1 MRTGKS
7 PVARTL
13 GHRMVESSPHFAI
26 DNTMYDSIFTPFRS
40 SIEAIALP
48 ERFTYPFC
56 YKPHPLS
63 VLAAQELQQHLETQ
77 TEWHHDFG
85 LDGLNKD
92 SNNHAIG
99 TMFGVLVVQNEQG
112 EIGYLSA
119 FSGAIAGQTQLPHFV
134 PPVFDTQQTDP
145 EIHAR
150 QTELAAITSEI
161 TSVESSPRFVELQQQ
176 YSQAKTQAE
185 QESEAF
191 RLQMIEQR
199 KQRKLQRKAA
209 EQSDDEAFKTEEFH
223 RLARESAYDKHQ
235 QKALRQQWQQT
246 LQSLSEQLE
255 ADTTVLAE
263 LKAKQAK
270 LAAQLE
276 QSIHSQYRFVNQF
289 GEYKDLNQLFD
300 ETLQGAGD
308 CAIVKLLQYAFSHGL
323 TPLAM
328 AHFWWGQ
335 SPAPQMLKHKYFYEA
350 SKNKCEPILAH
361 MLAGIA
367 IDDNPL
373 EQNPAEGKELTI
385 VYQDDDMVIINKPA
399 EFLSVPGKTIVD
411 SVYSRMQA
419 MFPDSDSPLIVHRL
433 DMSTSGLIVIALT
446 KDAHKALQKQFI
458 ERTVEKR
465 YVALLEG
472 ISEADDGIIDFPMR
486 VDLDDRP
493 RQIVCYQYGKPAQT
507 KWQVLERKNGRTKVY
522 YYPKTGRTHQLRVH
536 SAHIKGMNMPIVGDD
551 LYGQKG
557 DRLCLHAQYLAFNHP
572 TTNERVVFEVAE
584 DF

>member
-1 MRTGKS
+1 
-7 PVARTL
+7 
-13 GHRMVESSPHFAI
+13 
-26 DNTMYDSIFTPFRS
+26 MYDSIFTPFRS

-92 SNNHAIG
+92 SDNHAIG

-119 FSGAIAGQTQLPHFV
+119 FSGAIAGQTLLPHFV
-134 PPVFDTQQTDP
+134 QPVFDTQQTDP

-150 QTELAAITSEI
+150 QTELAAIASKI
-161 TSVESSPRFVELQQQ
+161 TSVESSPRFTKLQQQ

-209 EQSDDEAFKTEEFH
+209 EQSDDESFKTEEFH

-246 LQSLSEQLE
+246 LLSLSEQLE
-255 ADTTVLAE
+255 TDTTVLAE

-276 QSIHSQYRFVNQF
+276 QSIHSQYSFVNQF

-300 ETLQGAGD
+300 EIPQGAGD
-308 CAIVKLLQYAFSHGL
+308 CAIVKLLQYAFTHDL
-323 TPLAM
+323 TPLTM

-361 MLAGIA
+361 ILAGIA
-367 IDDNPL
+367 VDDNPL

-399 EFLSVPGKTIVD
+399 EFLSVPGKTITD

-472 ISEADDGIIDFPMR
+472 ISEADEGIIDFPMR

-507 KWQVLERKNGRTKVY
+507 TWQVLERKDGRTKVY
-522 YYPKTGRTHQLRVH
+522 YFPKTGRTHQLRVH
-536 SAHIKGMNMPIVGDD
+536 SAHAKGMNMPIVGDD

>member
-1 MRTGKS
+1 
-7 PVARTL
+7 
-13 GHRMVESSPHFAI
+13 
-26 DNTMYDSIFTPFRS
+26 MYDSLFTPFRS

-77 TEWHHDFG
+77 TEWQHDFG

-92 SNNHAIG
+92 SDNHAIG
-99 TMFGVLVVQNEQG
+99 NMFGVLVVQSEQG
-112 EIGYLSA
+112 NIGYLSA
-119 FSGAIAGQTQLPHFV
+119 FSGTIAGQTQLPHFV
-134 PPVFDTQQTDP
+134 PPVFDALNTDP
-145 EIHAR
+145 EIQAIKHAL
-150 QTELAAITSEI
+150 TALESDIESIA
-161 TSVESSPRFVELQQQ
+161 SSPQFIALQQQ
-176 YSQAKTQAE
+176 YTQAKTQAE
-185 QESEAF
+185 QESETF

-209 EQSDDEAFKTEEFH
+209 EQSEDENVKTDVFH

-255 ADTTVLAE
+255 ADTTALAK
-263 LKAKQAK
+263 LKTKQSK

-276 QSIHSQYRFVNQF
+276 QSIHRQYRFVNQF
-289 GEYKDLNQLFD
+289 GEYKDLNQMFD
-300 ETLQGAGD
+300 EPLQGAGD
-308 CAIVKLLQYAFSHGL
+308 CAIVKLLQYAFNHQL

-328 AHFWWGQ
+328 ANFWWGK
-335 SPAPQMLKHKYFYEA
+335 SPAPQMLKHAYFYEA
-350 SKNKCEPILAH
+350 SKNKCGPILAH
-361 MLAGIA
+361 MLSGIE
-367 IDDNPL
+367 IDENPL
-373 EQNPAEGKELTI
+373 EQNPAEGKELSI
-385 VYQDDDMVIINKPA
+385 VYQDDAMVIVNKPA
-399 EFLSVPGKTIVD
+399 EFLSVPGKTITD

-433 DMSTSGLIVIALT
+433 DMSTSGLMVIALT

-472 ISEADDGIIDFPMR
+472 NSDSDSGQIDFPIR

-507 KWQVLERKNGRTKVY
+507 TWEVLERKNGRTKVY

-536 SAHIKGMNMPIVGDD
+536 SAHVKGMNMPIVGDD

-572 TTNERVVFEVAE
+572 TTNEHMVFEVAE